1 MTGDE
6 MTAEKSAGPPMPGSP
21 PGGMS
26 PQAVKTALS
35 GLLLG
40 LFVSNLAATI
50 VSNALPRIIPD
61 LGGTQAVYGWI
72 ITTELL
78 AMTVAVPLWGKLA
91 DLFSKKLLVQ
101 LALLLFTCGSLI
113 AGFAPNVEVLLLSRV
128 VQGVGAGGMNAL
140 AIAVLVAMVSPRE
153 MGRYSGVFGA
163 IFGLAT
169 IAGPLIGG
177 AFVDTSWLGWRY
189 CFFIGVPLAIA
200 AAVLLQRTLHLPV
213 LKRPVKIDWL
223 GASLIVAGVS
233 ALLIWSTLAGDK
245 YAWASWQTAVF
256 VAVGVVLLGL
266 AVFVES
272 RAAEPIIPLAIF
284 RNRTVTLAT
293 VATVIVGVLMFGS
306 GTFLSQYLQISL
318 GKSPMVAGLMTL
330 PLVFGLLVSSTVA
343 GKMITQHG
351 RWKPFLVAGAVL
363 MTAGVLL
370 FSFIDSG
377 TSFFVLAAY
386 MIVLGVGIGL
396 LLQNLVLAAQNEVAG
411 RDLGAATSTVS
422 FFRSLGG
429 AIGVGALGAVLAS
442 RVTTL
447 LQERLGAAV
456 TGNGSVKVPDLASL
470 PPETLPVFQ
479 QAYGEATADLFRV
492 AVPVAFVAVI
502 AVVLIKEK
510 ALQTLSGD
518 QRRAKE
524 AAAE

>member
-1 MTGDE
+1 
-6 MTAEKSAGPPMPGSP
+6 
-21 PGGMS
+21 
-26 PQAVKTALS
+26 
-35 GLLLG
+35 
-40 LFVSNLAATI
+40 
-50 VSNALPRIIPD
+50 
-61 LGGTQAVYGWI
+61 
-72 ITTELL
+72 
-78 AMTVAVPLWGKLA
+78 
-91 DLFSKKLLVQ
+91 
-101 LALLLFTCGSLI
+101 
-113 AGFAPNVEVLLLSRV
+113 
-128 VQGVGAGGMNAL
+128 
-140 AIAVLVAMVSPRE
+140 
-153 MGRYSGVFGA
+153 
-163 IFGLAT
+163 
-169 IAGPLIGG
+169 
-177 AFVDTSWLGWRY
+177 
-189 CFFIGVPLAIA
+189 
-200 AAVLLQRTLHLPV
+200 
-213 LKRPVKIDWL
+213 
-223 GASLIVAGVS
+223 
-233 ALLIWSTLAGDK
+233 
-245 YAWASWQTAVF
+245 
-256 VAVGVVLLGL
+256 
-266 AVFVES
+266 
-272 RAAEPIIPLAIF
+272 
-284 RNRTVTLAT
+284 
-293 VATVIVGVLMFGS
+293 VLMFGS

-429 AIGVGALGAVLAS
+429 AIGVGALGAVLS
-442 RVTTL
+442 TRVTTL

-456 TGNGSVKVPDLASL
+456 TGNGSVKVPDLALL

-492 AVPVAFVAVI
+492 AVPIALVAVI

-524 AAAE
+524 AAE